1 MALELKVKSKE
12 NLKDIDVYIE
22 DTSVDSAEYFA
33 IVDFPTY
40 LGEGK
45 SSIKVRGNSKN
56 LEDNT
61 EIDIEVLDQSGRPV
75 YWEISDI
82 KDEDETRLISIWV
95 YANRNDK
102 YDTAPGVGEVIFVG
116 TAANV
121 PSNWN
126 GRSNIR
132 WSRKVPIRVD
142 LPSTSRIVFD
152 RTSLPKCTISASVET
167 FVNIPSTSGS
177 LNAVTASSLVYYKK
191 SNWGDQISIERVSG
205 TSFNGEMKSGSIYLD
220 FGTTTLFPRLTG
232 QSQPTRFTSSITD
245 VYSTNVLRIQSP
257 ITQSDNRSSKSVHTY
272 DYSDGVVSA
281 SISYYSTASYVATQ
295 NQVSFANITLTNLE
309 PSVGSV
315 YSINTLIKSKGLS
328 GDFQI
333 IGSTRVPLTGS
344 QYFRVPIP
352 TEHLNDPK
360 TVKLQF
366 LNVNGDISDYSLIV
380 DNIVFPG
387 GNVYIA
393 GNQSIITGSF
403 YIGNT
408 IGSGIELAGVSSG
421 FLRSVGYEGQ
431 TSASLGIGPG
441 GFIIYSGSGALQV
454 GADTLQGV
462 GMQLVGP
469 NDNAHLIFSTED
481 GGSLDIKAEKFFI
494 GTTGSQ
500 FISGSEG
507 NIEISS
513 SLFHLDPQNNLLIIG
528 ADAVINANLSVNQ
541 LFTPATIG
549 GAPSNI
555 NNASS
560 SITSQG
566 FAKFVSASIGGWS
579 VNTGSIFST
588 NLDINSSGKIQ
599 TRDFA
604 SGVKGWKIG
613 QDGKAEFENISV
625 RGTLKTTTF
634 EKESVNAV
642 GGQLYIANST
652 TLSGSAVVTATTISS
667 SIITSS
673 TSLPS
678 GFGNQ
683 IGKDYVN
690 YSGTDYLLVS
700 KTDSTHFT
708 IGTPIYANAAL
719 ATLYYSQSNT
729 NTSITVTA
737 SRQIQTLVNTY
748 LQAQTDLK
756 NDYYGNEP
764 DFEVNNYTAQ
774 LPSSNI
780 PTSSFVGNL
789 LDLITSPPSPIF
801 LDGGSPSENARG
813 NITTISAGVI
823 TIAFDAGYTFDPNAA
838 PISTGTKI
846 VISYTSASYSSSITS
861 SNIVSTL
868 GGSFPVSIAEKG
880 RITFDAGGTTR
891 TYPILERINAA
902 NIKIDTSSI
911 QAPLQTTYTSSVIIY
926 SSSTNTSATITAGSQ
941 SNIDTLYTTISPSA
955 SIFVVDNVTGFVNG
969 EILVL
974 KKVTDTGFATE
985 YVLVNTSSRL
995 DPSSGTDFKGYLYVT
1010 RSYGYGITGDSSSLG
1025 DAPAISQSYEAG
1037 QVLVS
1042 TGKLNTGFI
1051 RINANPNDQA
1061 TPYMDIVERTGS
1073 GIYDVELKARLGDLS
1088 GLAGSNMV
1096 FGNPNPGFGL
1106 ATDNVYLQGGITA
1119 TFGSIGGYGIST
1131 NTISSS
1137 NGNIILRDNGQITAS
1152 AALISGSNV
1161 TIGVDNFV
1169 LNSTNF
1175 KVKLNG
1181 DITASNALLNGGQI
1195 GGFTLTNTAISS
1207 SNGLL
1212 SLKSNGQVTAS
1223 NALLDGGIVG
1233 GFVLNQTSISS
1244 SAKQISGS
1252 FSTPNL
1258 ALKSNGQIT
1267 GSNVLIARVIEGTYY
1282 TLIDTTNGLVDARN
1296 VGRQIVSDYHGMT
1309 LVGQDTPVYVSSSD
1323 LYFPVHILPGENKL
1337 LWAFTLYGAKGG
1349 ASAVTHGSRITISK
1363 AITGSSTTDSLFD
1376 TWENETILGTY
1387 TIASSAAF
1395 PERSFS
1401 GNVYPTGMEI
1411 PSDFQGK
1418 YCLIKVLGYSNVSS
1432 GTPDGNT
1439 ETYIRNV
1446 TLTATRAFSAVYNG
1460 FSENNLPS

>member
-12 NLKDIDVYIE
+12 NLKDINVYIE
-22 DTSVDSAEYFA
+22 DTSLDSSEYFA
-33 IVDFPTY
+33 IVDFPSY
-40 LGEGK
+40 LGDGK

-61 EIDIEVLDQSGRPV
+61 EIDIEILDQSGRPV

-121 PSNWN
+121 PSNWVN
-126 GRSNIR
+126 RPNVR
-132 WSRKVPIRVD
+132 WSRRVPIRVD
-142 LPSTSRIVFD
+142 LPSPSKIVFD
-152 RTSLPKCTISASVET
+152 QTSLPKCSISASVET

-177 LNAVTASSLVYYKK
+177 LNAVTASALVYYKK
-191 SNWGDQISIERVSG
+191 STWGEQISIERVSG
-205 TSFNGEMKSGSIYLD
+205 TSFNGEMLSGSVYLN
-220 FGTTTLFPRLTG
+220 FGSTTLFPRLTN
-232 QSQPTRFTSSITD
+232 QSQPTRFTSSISE
-245 VYSTNVLRIQSP
+245 VYSNNVLRITSP
-257 ITQSDNRSSKSVHTY
+257 ITQSDNRSSKSIHTY
-272 DYSDGVVSA
+272 DYSDGIISA

-309 PSVGSV
+309 PSVGRV
-315 YSINTLIKSKGLS
+315 YSINTLIKSKGLN
-328 GDFQI
+328 GDYQI
-333 IGSTRVPLTGS
+333 IGNTRVPLTGS

-366 LNVNGDISDYSLIV
+366 LNINGEISDYSLIV

-403 YIGNT
+403 FIGNT

-431 TSASLGIGPG
+431 TSASQGIGPG

-454 GADTLQGV
+454 GADTLTGV

-469 NDNAHLIFSTED
+469 NDNAHLIFSTEG

-528 ADAVINANLSVNQ
+528 ADAVINAGLSVNQ
-541 LFTPATIG
+541 LFTPATING
-549 GAPSNI
+549 LPSNI

-652 TLSGSAVVTATTISS
+652 TLSGSAVTSLLTTSS
-667 SIITSS
+667 SMITSS

-683 IGKDYVN
+683 IGNDYVN
-690 YSGTDYLLVS
+690 YSGNNYLLVS
-700 KTDSTHFT
+700 KSDSTHFT
-708 IGTPIYANAAL
+708 IGTPIYANSAT

-729 NTSITVTA
+729 NTSINVTSSREIPTTNYTTYQAEISLANDYVGGETQFDVYNYGNTTPPNQPTA
-737 SRQIQTLVNTY
+737 SFLGKSLKLRCQSGQIF
-748 LQAQTDLK
+748 TDGVDLL
-756 NDYYGNEP
+756 NE
-764 DFEVNNYTAQ
+764 ASGSI
-774 LPSSNI
+774 LSI
-780 PTSSFVGNL
+780 
-789 LDLITSPPSPIF
+789 SPP
-801 LDGGSPSENARG
+801 
-813 NITTISAGVI
+813 NITIG
-823 TIAFDAGYTFDPNAA
+823 FDPPYTFDVSGATQNTIITMAWD
-838 PISTGTKI
+838 
-846 VISYTSASYSSSITS
+846 SSSISYSQTS

-868 GGSFPVSIAEKG
+868 GSTFPTDIAQKG
-880 RITFDAGGTTR
+880 QITFDAGGTTR
-891 TYPILERINAA
+891 SYKVLERIDSN

-926 SSSTNTSATITAGSQ
+926 SSSANTSVTITAGSQ
-941 SNIDTLYTTISPSA
+941 SNVDTLYATVSPSA

-974 KKVTDTGFATE
+974 KKVNDTGFATE
-985 YVLVNTSSRL
+985 YVKVETSSRL
-995 DPSSGTDFKGYLYVT
+995 DPSSGTNFKGYLYVT

-1096 FGNPNPGFGL
+1096 FGNANPGFGL

-1152 AALISGSNV
+1152 AALISGS
-1161 TIGVDNFV
+1161 GVKIVVSNLELD
-1169 LNSTNF
+1169 STNF
-1175 KVKLNG
+1175 KVKANG
-1181 DITASNALLNGGQI
+1181 DITASNALLNGGVI
-1195 GGFTLTNTAISS
+1195 GGFVLGSDIISS
-1207 SNGLL
+1207 SNGAL
-1212 SLKSNGQVTAS
+1212 SLKSSGQITGSNVLLNGGV
-1223 NALLDGGIVG
+1223 IG
-1233 GFVLNQTSISS
+1233 GFALNQTSISS
-1244 SAKQISGS
+1244 STQVVAG
-1252 FSTPNL
+1252 TPSL
-1258 ALKSNGQIT
+1258 ALKSNGQIS
-1267 GSNVLIARVIEGTYY
+1267 GSEVLVRRSVNSTLY
-1282 TLIDTTNGLVDARN
+1282 TLIDTTNGILDARN
-1296 VGRQIVSDYHGMT
+1296 LGRQIVTDVSEYSVT
-1309 LVGQDTPVYVSSSD
+1309 NTDTNGYYYVSSSQYTVY
-1323 LYFPVHILPGENKL
+1323 LLPGENKMI
-1337 LWAFTLYGAKGG
+1337 FSYSVKGTKGG
-1349 ASAVTHGSRITISK
+1349 ATSVTHGVQYRLWKSV
-1363 AITGSSTTDSLFD
+1363 TGSGLVNDLSAYDNWSGGGSSDAICTTAFTNTTGSRSITEYNTIVNIPDQYTGSYCRISLHINCNVVSGTQDASTGTFVKGLSIVTARGFAADYSGGQ
-1376 TWENETILGTY
+1376 ETIGDPPVG
-1387 TIASSAAF
+1387 S
-1395 PERSFS
+1395 
-1401 GNVYPTGMEI
+1401 
-1411 PSDFQGK
+1411 
-1418 YCLIKVLGYSNVSS
+1418 
-1432 GTPDGNT
+1432 
-1439 ETYIRNV
+1439 
-1446 TLTATRAFSAVYNG
+1446 
-1460 FSENNLPS
+1460 

>member
-1 MALELKVKSKE
+1 
-12 NLKDIDVYIE
+12 
-22 DTSVDSAEYFA
+22 
-33 IVDFPTY
+33 
-40 LGEGK
+40 
-45 SSIKVRGNSKN
+45 
-56 LEDNT
+56 
-61 EIDIEVLDQSGRPV
+61 
-75 YWEISDI
+75 
-82 KDEDETRLISIWV
+82 
-95 YANRNDK
+95 
-102 YDTAPGVGEVIFVG
+102 
-116 TAANV
+116 
-121 PSNWN
+121 
-126 GRSNIR
+126 
-132 WSRKVPIRVD
+132 VD
-142 LPSTSRIVFD
+142 LPSTSKIVFD
-152 RTSLPKCTISASVET
+152 QTSLPKCTISASIET

-191 SNWGDQISIERVSG
+191 SNWGDKISIERVSG
-205 TSFNGEMKSGSIYLD
+205 DLFNGEMVSGSLRLD
-220 FGTTTLFPRLTG
+220 FGNVTLFPRLTG
-232 QSQPTRFTSSITD
+232 QSQPTRFTSSITE
-245 VYSTNVLRIQSP
+245 VYSNNVLRIDSP
-257 ITQSDNRSSKSVHTY
+257 ITQSDNRSSKSIHTY
-272 DYSDGVVSA
+272 DYSDGIVSA
-281 SISYYSTASYVATQ
+281 NISYYSTSSYVATQ
-295 NQVSFANITLTNLE
+295 NQISFANITLSNLE
-309 PSVGSV
+309 PLVGRV
-315 YSINTLIKSKGLS
+315 YSITTLIKSKGIS
-328 GDFQI
+328 GDYQI

-360 TVKLQF
+360 SVKLQF
-366 LNVNGDISDYSLIV
+366 LNINGEVSDYSLIV

-403 YIGNT
+403 FIGNT

-431 TSASLGIGPG
+431 TSASQGIGPG

-454 GADTLQGV
+454 GADTLTGV

-500 FISGSEG
+500 FISGSDG

-528 ADAVINANLSVNQ
+528 ADAVINAGLSVNQ
-541 LFTPATIG
+541 LFTPATID

-566 FAKFVSASIGGWS
+566 FAKFVSASIGGWG
-579 VNTGSIFST
+579 VNTGSIFSS

-652 TLSGSAVVTATTISS
+652 TVSGSAVSTLLTISS
-667 SIITSS
+667 SMITSS

-683 IGKDYVN
+683 IGNDYVN
-690 YSGTDYLLVS
+690 YSGNNYLLVS
-700 KTDSTHFT
+700 KADSTHFT
-708 IGTPIYANAAL
+708 IGTPIYANVAS

-729 NTSITVTA
+729 NTSINVTA
-737 SRQIQTLVNTY
+737 SRQLSTTIQTY
-748 LQAQTDLK
+748 LEAETFLS
-756 NDYYGNEP
+756 NDYNGNEP
-764 DFEVNNYTAQ
+764 GFDSDSYSSLLPNTSVPTA
-774 LPSSNI
+774 
-780 PTSSFVGNL
+780 SFIGPL
-789 LDLITSPPSPIF
+789 LDIAAVDPIF
-801 LDGGSPSENARG
+801 TDNGTPSTTARA
-813 NITTISAGVI
+813 TIFNLASGVFSFN
-823 TIAFDAGYTFDPNAA
+823 FDAGYTFDPSTA
-838 PISTGTKI
+838 PHPQGTKI
-846 VISYTSASYSSSITS
+846 TMSRLSSSISYSQTS
-861 SNIVSTL
+861 SNVVSTL
-868 GGSFPVSIAEKG
+868 GSTFPTSIAQKG
-880 RITFDAGGTTR
+880 QITFDAGGTTR
-891 TYPILERINAA
+891 TYPILERIDSN

-941 SNIDTLYTTISPSA
+941 SSVDVLYTNVSPSA
-955 SIFVVDNVTGFVNG
+955 SVFVVDNVTGFVNG

-974 KKVTDTGFATE
+974 KKVNDTGFSTE
-985 YVLVNTSSRL
+985 YVKVETASRL
-995 DPSSGTDFKGYLYVT
+995 EPASGTNFKGYLYVT

-1051 RINANPNDQA
+1051 RINANPNDEA

-1119 TFGSIGGYGIST
+1119 TFGSIGGYGISA

-1152 AALISGSNV
+1152 AALISGSDV
-1161 TIGVDNFV
+1161 KIVVSNFE
-1169 LNSTNF
+1169 LDSTNF
-1175 KVKLNG
+1175 KVKSNG
-1181 DITASNALLNGGQI
+1181 DITASNALLNGGVI
-1195 GGFTLTNTAISS
+1195 GGFTLGSDIISS
-1207 SNGLL
+1207 SNGAL
-1212 SLKSNGQVTAS
+1212 SLKSNGQITAS
-1223 NALLDGGIVG
+1223 NVLLNGGVVG
-1233 GFVLNQTSISS
+1233 GFALNTTSISS
-1244 SAKQISGS
+1244 STQVIAG
-1252 FSTPNL
+1252 TPSL
-1258 ALKSNGQIT
+1258 VLKSNGQIS
-1267 GSNVLIARVIEGTYY
+1267 GSEVLIRRSVGGTLY
-1282 TLIDTTNGLVDARN
+1282 TLMDTSNGILDARN
-1296 VGRQIVSDYHGMT
+1296 LGRQIVSDYSEYSVT
-1309 LVGQDTPVYVSSSD
+1309 NTDTNGYYYVSSSQYTVY
-1323 LYFPVHILPGENKL
+1323 LLPGENKMI
-1337 LWAFTLYGAKGG
+1337 FSYSVKGTKGG
-1349 ASAVTHGSRITISK
+1349 ATSVSHGVQYRLWKSV
-1363 AITGSSTTDSLFD
+1363 TGSSGLVNDLSAYDSWNGGGSSDVVCTTAFTNTTGSRSIAEYNTVVNIPDQYTSSYCRISLHINCNVVTGTADSNTGTFVKGLSIVTARGFAAD
-1376 TWENETILGTY
+1376 YSGGDETIGDPPVG
-1387 TIASSAAF
+1387 A
-1395 PERSFS
+1395 
-1401 GNVYPTGMEI
+1401 
-1411 PSDFQGK
+1411 
-1418 YCLIKVLGYSNVSS
+1418 
-1432 GTPDGNT
+1432 
-1439 ETYIRNV
+1439 
-1446 TLTATRAFSAVYNG
+1446 
-1460 FSENNLPS
+1460 